1 MNTGIQDALNLGWKL
16 AFARTATAR
25 AGLLDSYE
33 CERRRVAR
41 RVLAL
46 THLAFWAEAGS
57 GQLPA
62 LMRVLAP
69 LAAPLIPA
77 VMVRK
82 RLVAEAIRCVSQ
94 LRVSYPCT
102 PISEGATRRRRSRP
116 AAGQWLPDA
125 IVIADGHPVGLHALL
140 ARPGVHVLLDRD
152 APRVDRLA
160 LGPYVDVHRLESA
173 PGKGVVAVRPDGYI
187 GLSSDTLELGRL
199 RIWLARIGALGDVAA
214 MGYVGWNANA
224 VLRHSIA
231 SERLNREC
239 SGCDAPSP
247 ARRPL
252 LGF

>member
-1 MNTGIQDALNLGWKL
+1 
-16 AFARTATAR
+16 
-25 AGLLDSYE
+25 
-33 CERRRVAR
+33 
-41 RVLAL
+41 
-46 THLAFWAEAGS
+46 
-57 GQLPA
+57 
-62 LMRVLAP
+62 
-69 LAAPLIPA
+69 
-77 VMVRK
+77 
-82 RLVAEAIRCVSQ
+82 
-94 LRVSYPCT
+94 
-102 PISEGATRRRRSRP
+102 
-116 AAGQWLPDA
+116 
-125 IVIADGHPVGLHALL
+125 VIADGHPVGLHALL

-214 MGYVGWNANA
+214 MGY
-224 VLRHSIA
+224 
-231 SERLNREC
+231 ERLNREC